1 MPDEGTRFADAR
13 QEAIERLLRPIY
25 EAAQRDVVKRL
36 DEHSKRLYAADKV
49 KRMQL
54 ASGKITQEQYRTW
67 LSRQMFVEKVWKD
80 QISGITDTLLTA
92 NIQAN
97 RIVEGERRAV
107 FGENANY
114 QAYQIEKDT
123 NGAVS
128 FTLYDS
134 AAVTRLIREQPN
146 LLPPRVVD
154 GEKDKAWNR
163 EKISGVIA
171 RGIIAGSSIPT
182 IARNIG
188 KETGTGNETAMLRY
202 ARTAMTGAQNSGRIE
217 VMHEAE
223 EMGVQVQKVWLATL
237 DERTRPAHQEL
248 DGQTV
253 DVNES
258 FDSILGPIDYPG
270 DPSADPANTWNCR
283 CSLTYNYKEYPKHN
297 STRRDQ
303 ESGEE
308 IEDMTYVE
316 WWNHKH
322 PDKPRPGTSRKSGG

>member
-13 QEAIERLLRPIY
+13 QDAIERRLRPIY

-49 KRMQL
+49 KRAQL

-134 AAVTRLIREQPN
+134 ATVTRLIREQPN
-146 LLPPRVVD
+146 LLPPREVD

-171 RGIIAGSSIPT
+171 RGIIAGSSVST

-188 KETGTGNETAMLRY
+188 KETGTSNETAMLRY
-202 ARTAMTGAQNSGRIE
+202 ARTAITGAQNSGRIE

-223 EMGVQVQKVWLATL
+223 EMGIQVQKVWLATL

-253 DVNES
+253 DVNEA

-283 CSLTYNYKEYPKHN
+283 CSLAYHYKEYPKHN

-303 ESGEE
+303 ESWEE

-322 PDKPRPGTSRKSGG
+322 PGQPRPGTSRKSGR